1 MYTLV
6 YDSARTFFC
15 KSVGFVYSSVVAE
28 QKPIPVRLSEDIIS
42 RLDEAA
48 GKIGSNRAALIRLCT
63 QTFLDHLDQAGFGA
77 MPMDWQ
83 NIIEESDG
91 RRIAH
96 LNETKTS
103 DSPPIPPLVKV
114 KYRAKM
120 GGRKTTKRSTK
131 KPPKT
136 KPY

>member
-1 MYTLV
+1 M
-6 YDSARTFFC
+6 
-15 KSVGFVYSSVVAE
+15 GFVYSSVVAE

-63 QTFLDHLDQAGFGA
+63 QTFLDHLDKAGFGA

-91 RRIAH
+91 RRVAY
-96 LNETKTS
+96 LNENKS
-103 DSPPIPPLVKV
+103 SESPPIPALVKATY
-114 KYRAKM
+114 KGKSRTGKAKNADAKKC
-120 GGRKTTKRSTK
+120 RKS
-131 KPPKT
+131 